1 MNPYEDATE
10 PVAIEDVIATLG
22 EGARSAIDDY
32 AARKGYEATYG
43 TVLVPAT
50 HLTPNAARAVADAV
64 RRTRLGKG

>member
-1 MNPYEDATE
+1 MNPYEDLDQ

-32 AARKGYEATYG
+32 ASRNGYEATYG

-50 HLTPNAARAVADAV
+50 HLTPNAARAIADAV
-64 RRTRLGKG
+64 RRS